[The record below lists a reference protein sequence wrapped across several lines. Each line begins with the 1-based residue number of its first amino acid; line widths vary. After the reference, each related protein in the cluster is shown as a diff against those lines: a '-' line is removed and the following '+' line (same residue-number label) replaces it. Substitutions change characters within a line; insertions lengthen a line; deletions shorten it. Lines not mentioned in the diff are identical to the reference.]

1 MLYLFLFSSTVLFL
15 PRQWSA
21 EGRNPR
27 DLSTLRQEVES
38 ETKCI
43 CYWLFRQTN
52 LQICFL
58 CTSVTTKVSE
68 AHSITKQATLSWKQ
82 NLKREHNHTVFQMH
96 YSPIEVKQLVM
107 LICSELQQRHLLG
120 ARSSLTEGKQCITD
134 SCYCSCYKYEKWG
147 FFSQSWSAQTW
158 RERPTEQSCPLSK
171 LRESFLTLE
180 GVVFLF
186 PSREQTIA
194 AISLFLEVAQE
205 ARFSFLQIISFKS
218 FLHSKFQFI
227 FIQIR
232 TAIVFLS
239 MNAQF

>member
-147 FFSQSWSAQTW
+147 FFFL
-158 RERPTEQSCPLSK
+158 RVGLHRPEGKGPLNRAA
-171 LRESFLTLE
+171 LFLSLE
-180 GVVFLF
+180 KVFLLW
-186 PSREQTIA
+186 RA
-194 AISLFLEVAQE
+194 LF
-205 ARFSFLQIISFKS
+205 FCFLPE
-218 FLHSKFQFI
+218 SKP
-227 FIQIR
+227 
-232 TAIVFLS
+232 
-239 MNAQF
+239 